1 MYDLLWQTGHG
12 FASPRLFTSERSLP
26 TRPNYAYR
34 HPTYTPGD
42 EIASYMQVNG
52 WGHRIAGIWTCH
64 PPTRLKVPL
73 SPRRLIL
80 CACEIINLS
89 LDNKHLLKQ

>member
-42 EIASYMQVNG
+42 EIASYICRSMDGGTESREYGLATHQ
-52 WGHRIAGIWTCH
+52 RDS
-64 PPTRLKVPL
+64 R
-73 SPRRLIL
+73 S
-80 CACEIINLS
+80 LS
-89 LDNKHLLKQ
+89 LPAASYYVHVK